1 MTPGARAQTAI
12 ELLDELPADRP
23 ADQYL
28 SRYFRSHRFIGAK
41 DRRAIAQL
49 VYDVL
54 RRRAQLDWWVAN
66 GANGANG
73 DASAPDNRQ
82 RVIAALALIER
93 WDANAIGQAFDGGKY
108 RPRPLT
114 DEDTEVLGRVGANG
128 VVLDAPGQPDDV
140 RSNYPSWLEPEL
152 QASLGE
158 DMVREMA
165 ALLEPAPV
173 DLRVN
178 RLKGSRERA
187 LELLAEEGVE
197 TAPTPYSPDG
207 IRLSARRTLPALKA
221 FSEGLV
227 EVQDEGSQIAALLV
241 DARSGQLVADYC
253 AGGGGKT
260 LAMAATMQNQG
271 RLVACDTNERRLAA
285 IGPRLA
291 RAGVTIAEG
300 ALLDEAGEGEGLDAG
315 SFDRVLVDAP
325 CSGSGAWRRSP
336 DAKWRLAA
344 ADLTAEVA
352 RQRTILTTAADLPK
366 PGGGRLI
373 YVTCSLLQAE
383 NEAQIDWFLAARPDY
398 ALVPVGDIW
407 AETVGG
413 TMPEAGDTLRL
424 SPARTGTDGFFVAIM
439 ERAP

>member
-66 GANGANG
+66 G
-73 DASAPDNRQ
+73 DAAASDNRQ
-82 RVIAALALIER
+82 RVIAALVLIDH
-93 WDANAIGQAFDGGKY
+93 WDADAIAGAFDGGQY
-108 RPRPLT
+108 RPRPLS
-114 DEDTEVLGRVGANG
+114 DHEAAVLGRIGANG
-128 VVLDAPGQPDDV
+128 TGLDAPGQSDEV
-140 RSNYPSWLEPEL
+140 RSNYPAWLQAEL

-158 DMVREMA
+158 ALAREMA
-165 ALLEPAPV
+165 ALLEPAPL

-178 RLKGSRERA
+178 RLKASRDRA
-187 LELLAEEGVE
+187 SELLAEEDVE
-197 TAPTPYSPDG
+197 TAPTLQSPDG
-207 IRLSARRTLPALKA
+207 LRLTKRRTLPALKA
-221 FSEGLV
+221 FNEGLV
-227 EVQDEGSQIAALLV
+227 EVQDEGSQLAALLV
-241 DARSGQLVADYC
+241 DARPGHRVADYC

-271 RLVACDTNERRLAA
+271 RIIACDTDERRLAA

-300 ALLDEAGEGEGLDAG
+300 ALLDEDGQGEGLEAN

-325 CSGSGAWRRSP
+325 CSGTGAWRRSP
-336 DAKWRLAA
+336 DAKWRFTEADLAA
-344 ADLTAEVA
+344 EIA
-352 RQRTILTTAADLPK
+352 RQRTILATAADLPK
-366 PGGGRLI
+366 LDGGRLV
-373 YVTCSLLQAE
+373 YVTCSILRSE
-383 NEAQIDWFLAARPDY
+383 NEAQIEWLLAARPDY
-398 ALVPVGDIW
+398 ALLPVGDIW
-407 AETVGG
+407 ADTVGG
-413 TMPEAGDTLRL
+413 TVPEADDTLRL
-424 SPARTGTDGFFVAIM
+424 SPARTGTDGFFVAVL
-439 ERAP
+439 ERKP